1 MLPGGNHNSFFLP
14 LQQADL
20 PLTQR
25 RWGGDLPQTGYL
37 YSSLLCCLALVS
49 LGKAQ
54 AGYIA
59 PLGIGKEWGGCD
71 TLQEFIVQIRMLWG
85 NANNYTPETA

>member
-1 MLPGGNHNSFFLP
+1 MLGG
-14 LQQADL
+14 
-20 PLTQR
+20 
-25 RWGGDLPQTGYL
+25 GGGLPQMGYL
-37 YSSLLCCLALVS
+37 YSSPLCCLALVS

-59 PLGIGKEWGGCD
+59 LLGIGKERGGCD